1 MDIKESVKNTFE
13 VKDKTKL
20 NYRIWKTSVHPGSST
35 QDKKVII
42 LSHGLGEYSGR
53 YNHVAEFFN
62 QKGISV
68 YALDHRGHGES
79 PGPRGYVNSFSQYVE
94 DLGQFVTHI
103 WHQEKDKEFYLLGHS
118 MGGLIAIGHLIEGAP
133 YIHAAVLS
141 SPLLGIKITGAVL
154 KRAMAQVLS
163 KIIPSL
169 GLYNEIDLGAAC
181 RDQEIVRRT
190 LKDPLVHQKIT
201 PRLYTE
207 MLRMIRYAWSNVT
220 LIHHPLLL
228 VQAGE
233 DKIVDRD
240 KAIAFVKSTSSR
252 SHAIHVYDGFYH
264 EVLNDIER
272 IKVLNDIHHWMIGV

>member
-1 MDIKESVKNTFE
+1 MKNTFE
-13 VKDKTKL
+13 AQDKTKL
-20 NYRIWKTSVHPGSST
+20 AYRAWKTAVHP
-35 QDKKVII
+35 DKKVII

-53 YNHVAEFFN
+53 YEHVAEYFN
-62 QKGISV
+62 HKGISL

-79 PGPRGYVNSFSQYVE
+79 PGVRGYVNSFDQYIR
-94 DLGQFVTHI
+94 DLDQFVNHVR
-103 WHQEKDKEFYLLGHS
+103 HMEKDKELYLLGHS
-118 MGGLIAIGHLIEGAP
+118 MGGLIVVGYLIKGAP
-133 YIHAAVLS
+133 YIHAAILS
-141 SPLLGIKITGAVL
+141 SPLLGIKISGAVF
-154 KRAMAQVLS
+154 KRALAQILS
-163 KIIPSL
+163 RIIPSL

-190 LKDPLVHQKIT
+190 LKNPLVHQKIT

-207 MLRMIRYAWSNVT
+207 MLRMIRYAWNNVT

-240 KAIAFVKSTSSR
+240 KAIRFVKQTSSR
-252 SHAIHVYDGFYH
+252 SHTINVYDGFDH

-272 IKVLNDIHHWMIGV
+272 ARVLEDIHRWMVS

>member
-1 MDIKESVKNTFE
+1 M
-13 VKDKTKL
+13 
-20 NYRIWKTSVHPGSST
+20 WKTSVHP
-35 QDKKVII
+35 DKKVII

-53 YNHVAEFFN
+53 YQHVAEYFN

-68 YALDHRGHGES
+68 YAPDHRGHGES
-79 PGPRGYVNSFSQYVE
+79 PGVRGFIKSFDQYVC
-94 DLGQFVTHI
+94 DLDQFVNYVRHI
-103 WHQEKDKEFYLLGHS
+103 EKDKEFYLLGHS
-118 MGGLIAIGHLIEGAP
+118 MGGLIAIGYLIQGAP
-133 YIHAAVLS
+133 YIHAAILS
-141 SPLLGIKITGAVL
+141 SPLTSIKISGAVI
-154 KRAMAQVLS
+154 KRAMAQILS

-207 MLRMIRYAWSNVT
+207 MLRMMRHIWNNVS

-240 KAIAFVKSTSSR
+240 RAIRFVKSTSSR
-252 SHAIHVYDGFYH
+252 SHVINVYDGFYH

-272 IKVLNDIHHWMIGV
+272 ARVLEDIHRWMVGG

>member
-1 MDIKESVKNTFE
+1 MDIKECVKNIFE
-13 VKDKTKL
+13 AKDKTKL
-20 NYRIWKTSVHPGSST
+20 AYRAWKTSIHPG
-35 QDKKVII
+35 KKVIV

-53 YNHVAEFFN
+53 YQHVAEFFN

-79 PGPRGYVNSFSQYVE
+79 PGVRGYVSSFDQYVD
-94 DLGQFVTHI
+94 DLGQFVAYVRHI
-103 WHQEKDKEFYLLGHS
+103 EKDKEFYLLGHS
-118 MGGLIAIGHLIEGAP
+118 MGGLIAIGHLIQGAP
-133 YIHAAVLS
+133 YIHAAILS
-141 SPLLGIKITGAVL
+141 SPLLGIKISGAVL
-154 KRAMAQVLS
+154 KRALAQILS
-163 KIIPSL
+163 RIIPSL

-181 RDQEIVRRT
+181 RDQEFVRRT

-207 MLRMIRYAWSNVT
+207 MLRMTRYAWNNVT

-240 KAIAFVKSTSSR
+240 KAIAFVKKTSSR
-252 SHAIHVYDGFYH
+252 LHTINVYDGFYH

-272 IKVLNDIHHWMIGV
+272 VRVLDDIHRWMIG